1 MMMKRYSVI
10 MPALLFF
17 CGVSFAAPATGLKAD
32 LPIDTKLFKTTADY
46 FKAKV
51 PKKIYRAYK
60 DGKSPSHWS
69 DNGLSPE
76 ACVEYKP
83 GEETAVVY
91 VPAAYDGSAAYGV
104 YVHISPGA
112 KGLSPSKDWQDL
124 MDRMKLIYVSPN
136 KTQNGSPC
144 WRRVV
149 LSMDSLAT
157 VKAHYKVNDK
167 RVYVGGL
174 SGGGHIGMMCQMLYP
189 EHFQGAIS
197 HAAQSYLPSNR
208 EGDFGHFPGLSLTD
222 AKSEVRKDRKWAV
235 ISGTKDQNYKIIIET
250 SKAWKTAK
258 FQYTFFDV
266 KDMGHNNAPA
276 EALEQALVWM
286 GADQEPKKTGLS
298 TLK

>member
-1 MMMKRYSVI
+1 MMKSMYVVVST
-10 MPALLFF
+10 LLFL
-17 CGVSFAAPATGLKAD
+17 CSASLAAPETGLNVNV
-32 LPIDTKLFKTTADY
+32 PIDIKLFKTTTDY

-60 DGKSPSHWS
+60 DGKAPSHWK

-76 ACVEYKP
+76 ECVDYKP
-83 GEETAVVY
+83 DEQTTVVY
-91 VPAAYDGSAAYGV
+91 VPSAYDGTTAYGV

-112 KGLSPSKDWQDL
+112 RGISPSKDWQTL
-124 MDRMKLIYVSPN
+124 MDRMKMIYVSPN
-136 KTQNGSPC
+136 KTQNQSPC

-149 LSMDSLAT
+149 LAMDSLAT
-157 VKAHYKVNDK
+157 VKTHYKINDK

-174 SGGGHIGMMCQMLYP
+174 SGGGHMGMMCQMLYP

-208 EGDFGHFPGLSLTD
+208 ENDFGHFPGLSLTD

-235 ISGTKDQNYKIIIET
+235 ISGSKDQNYKIIQET
-250 SKAWKTAK
+250 GKAWKAAK
-258 FQYTFFDV
+258 FLYTFFDV
-266 KDMGHNNAPA
+266 KDMGHENAPA
-276 EALEQALVWM
+276 EALEQAFVWM

-298 TLK
+298 KMK